1 MNRIRA
7 EGITKLYPGTCALDN
22 VSIEFGGGEIH
33 AFVGKNGSG
42 KSTLL
47 KIFAGAECP
56 TRGTVYLN
64 NEPVKLSS
72 PKDAFQK
79 GVATVFQEL
88 SLVTSC
94 TVAENI
100 FVGRLPLKQSGLVDW
115 RKTEQLTKDLLDD
128 LGIEIRPNA
137 LVGDL
142 TVSQMQMVEIAKAMS
157 IEPSVLQLDEPTSSL
172 SQTEATQL
180 FKIMRRLKEK
190 GVVVIFVTHRLQEL
204 WDVSDTCTVLRDGH
218 FIGKIALK
226 NASRQDVLKMMFGDI
241 ETLKRPAE
249 ITGTDETIL
258 EVKNLTSAGKFQD
271 ISFTLKKSE
280 VLGIAGM
287 LGSGRTEL
295 LRAIWGADSFQ
306 SGEIIY
312 KGKPVK
318 RHSPQEMK
326 SLGFG
331 MVQEDRKR
339 DGIIASDT
347 ILTNATFASIQDIG
361 KGIFYNYAQQRRL
374 CEKQRDALGIKAP
387 SLEAIMAALS
397 GGNQQKV
404 ILGRVLNTNPEVLMF
419 DEPSR
424 GIDVAAKQQI
434 FKIIWDLSRQGVTS
448 IVVSS
453 ELEELLEV
461 CTRIIVMRNGRFIKE
476 LQMDDLTA
484 DRLYIECMG
493 A

>member
-47 KIFAGAECP
+47 KIFAGAEHP
-56 TRGTVYLN
+56 TRGSLYLN
-64 NEPVKLSS
+64 DEPIRLAT
-72 PKDAFQK
+72 PNDAFQK
-79 GVATVFQEL
+79 GISTVFQEL
-88 SLVTSC
+88 SLITSC

-100 FVGRLPLKQSGLVDW
+100 FAGRLPLKRNRLVDW
-115 RKTEQLTKDLLDD
+115 KKAELMTKELFDD
-128 LGIEIRPNA
+128 LGIDICPNTLA
-137 LVGDL
+137 GDL

-157 IEPSVLQLDEPTSSL
+157 INPSVLQLDEPTSSL

-180 FKIMRRLKEK
+180 FRIMRRLKEK

-204 WDVSDTCTVLRDGH
+204 WDVADTCTVLRDGH
-218 FIGKIALK
+218 FIGKVELK
-226 NASRQDVLKMMFGDI
+226 RSSRQDILKMMFGDI
-241 ETLKRPAE
+241 EALKRPTE
-249 ITGTDETIL
+249 IKGTDETIL
-258 EVKNLTSAGKFQD
+258 EVKNLASAGKFQD

-295 LRAIWGADSFQ
+295 LRAIWGADPFQ
-306 SGEIIY
+306 SGDIIY

-318 RHSPQEMK
+318 KHSPQEMK
-326 SLGFG
+326 RLGFG

-339 DGIIASDT
+339 DGIIAADT
-347 ILTNATFASIQDIG
+347 VLTNATFAGIQDIG
-361 KGIFYNYAQQRRL
+361 KGIFFSHSLQRRL
-374 CEKQRDALGIKAP
+374 CEKQRKALGIKTP
-387 SLEAIMAALS
+387 SLDTIMAALS

-404 ILGRVLNTNPEVLMF
+404 ILGRVLNTNPEILLF

-424 GIDVAAKQQI
+424 GIDVATKQQI

-476 LQMDDLTA
+476 LQVDNLTA